1 MGMIIA
7 VANQKGGVGK
17 STLTYNLAVCL
28 AKRNNFKIL
37 MVDADSQSSLSQ
49 SVGIDP
55 MQMEYNITT
64 LFDNKATEHI
74 ADAIYDLDI
83 EGLDINIIPST
94 PMLCA
99 VEMNLFQ
106 VQNREYKLK
115 KALGYIKDY
124 YDFIIID
131 SQPSLSLLPI
141 NCISCA
147 DYLLIP
153 AEVSRLSHFAFQL
166 FTETVAEL
174 STEINVNLK
183 ILGVVATMYDSRATE
198 DKEVLADLQENHRVL
213 GIIPRTTVAK
223 KFVKLGSCACIEL
236 PKAKISLEYQSIADK
251 IIKLVEEGK

>member
-1 MGMIIA
+1 MGKIIT

-17 STLTYNLAVCL
+17 STLTYNLAVSL
-28 AKRNNFKIL
+28 AKRNVKVL

-55 MQMEYNITT
+55 MEMEYNITT
-64 LFDNKATEHI
+64 LFDSKSTEHI
-74 ADAIYDLDI
+74 ADAIYDLGI

-94 PMLCA
+94 PMLA
-99 VEMNLFQ
+99 SVEMNLFQ
-106 VQNREYKLK
+106 AQNREYKLK

-124 YDFIIID
+124 YDFILID

-166 FTETVAEL
+166 FSDTVCELTE
-174 STEINVNLK
+174 EINENLK
-183 ILGVVATMYDSRATE
+183 ILGVVATMYDSRISE
-198 DKEVLADLQENHRVL
+198 DKVVLKDLQDNHNVL
-213 GIIPRTTVAK
+213 GIIPRASAAK
-223 KFVKLGSCACIEL
+223 KYVRLGSCAVLEA
-236 PKAKISLEYQSIADK
+236 PRTKISLEYQSIADK
-251 IIKLVEEGK
+251 IISMIEEDK